1 MYILLF
7 EIDFVFYSNKYLSG
21 DKEMNVP
28 NELFYAKTH
37 EWARKEGNKIYV
49 GITDHAQHEITDIVH
64 VELPEIGKKFAKE
77 QPCAVV
83 ESVKSAFDIYSPV
96 SGTVIEVNEEL
107 LSSPEIINQSPY
119 EKGFFFVL
127 ELQNENELKELMTA
141 QDYKNSL

>member
-1 MYILLF
+1 
-7 EIDFVFYSNKYLSG
+7 
-21 DKEMNVP
+21 MNVP

-37 EWARKEGNKIYV
+37 EWARKEGNKVYV

-64 VELPEIGKKFAKE
+64 IELPEKGKKFTKA

-96 SGTVIEVNEEL
+96 SGTVVEVNEEL

-127 ELQNENELKELMTA
+127 EMEDEKDLKDLMTA
-141 QDYKNSL
+141 EQYKKSL